1 MLCVSRTPTVLLRQC
16 VSKGLNLK
24 TTTVDQQLLPQH
36 SWCHPPLQQV
46 FKSCRHC
53 SASLSSLIETPEV
66 PHRETHACCTMKTLN
81 NRAQSHLTGQV
92 DSELDKVGNGGW
104 VNQGYCSSPPPFP
117 QVTTVFNP
125 KTHFEGNM
133 NSLYNL
139 DTPVTLPEDPPT
151 KDQSLKKKRRGCCS
165 FIKGKNTFESTSR
178 WHFFFEERLGC
189 MSSVTS
195 MSKTSR
201 ARYTSAWQTSKEK
214 QKKNPKKLVSR
225 NYILMI

>member
-1 MLCVSRTPTVLLRQC
+1 MLVIVLHYIYIYPNTIETSMSMLCVSRTPTVLLRQC

-66 PHRETHACCTMKTLN
+66 PHRETHASCTMKTLN
-81 NRAQSHLTGQV
+81 NRAESHLTGQV
-92 DSELDKVGNGGW
+92 DFELDKVGNGGW

-117 QVTTVFNP
+117 RVTTVFNP
-125 KTHFEGNM
+125 KPHFEGNM

-139 DTPVTLPEDPPT
+139 DTPIALPEDPPT
-151 KDQSLKKKRRGCCS
+151 KDQSLKKQRGCCC
-165 FIKGKNTFESTSR
+165 FIKGKNTFESTSC
-178 WHFFFEERLGC
+178 WHFFFESQLYEQC
-189 MSSVTS
+189 N
-195 MSKTSR
+195 K
-201 ARYTSAWQTSKEK
+201 YE
-214 QKKNPKKLVSR
+214 
-225 NYILMI
+225 